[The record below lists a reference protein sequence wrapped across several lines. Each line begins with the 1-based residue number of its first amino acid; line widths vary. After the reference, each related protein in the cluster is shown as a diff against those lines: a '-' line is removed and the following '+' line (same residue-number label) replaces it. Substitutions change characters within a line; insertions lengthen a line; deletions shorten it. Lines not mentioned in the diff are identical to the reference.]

1 MIKQEKKLLEQK
13 NVEEAQKLL
22 PQLYKALDKAALKG
36 VLKPNA
42 AARKKSRL
50 TKLLQK
56 TARLDSSR
64 QAKMAPV
71 SEEEKDEGEK
81 SPKKS
86 GKKAKTPRQT
96 KGKKAPKK

>member
-1 MIKQEKKLLEQK
+1 
-13 NVEEAQKLL
+13 L

-64 QAKMAPV
+64 QAKP
-71 SEEEKDEGEK
+71 
-81 SPKKS
+81 
-86 GKKAKTPRQT
+86 T
-96 KGKKAPKK
+96 K

>member
-1 MIKQEKKLLEQK
+1 MPITKSAKKALRQSIKRKARNLKRKAAFKALIKQEKKLLEQK

-36 VLKPNA
+36 VLKPNT

-56 TARLDSSR
+56 TARLDAR
-64 QAKMAPV
+64 QAKP
-71 SEEEKDEGEK
+71 
-81 SPKKS
+81 
-86 GKKAKTPRQT
+86 T
-96 KGKKAPKK
+96 K

>member
-56 TARLDSSR
+56 TARLDARQARLDSSR
-64 QAKMAPV
+64 QAKP
-71 SEEEKDEGEK
+71 
-81 SPKKS
+81 
-86 GKKAKTPRQT
+86 T
-96 KGKKAPKK
+96 K